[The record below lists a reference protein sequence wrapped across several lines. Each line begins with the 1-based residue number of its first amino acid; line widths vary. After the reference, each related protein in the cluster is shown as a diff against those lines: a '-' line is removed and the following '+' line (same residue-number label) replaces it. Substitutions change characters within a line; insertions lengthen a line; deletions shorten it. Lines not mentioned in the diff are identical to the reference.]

1 MRQMWF
7 AKLLLLLFLT
17 GISLANEEDPLAI
30 KLVTIDPGADL
41 TTWWGHTG
49 VIVEDIQT
57 GSGRF
62 YNYGL
67 FSFDQ
72 DNFMLNFARGRLI
85 FWVGVWDANLALE
98 FYKGMDR
105 TIRIQILDL
114 PAEKKQEIA
123 DFLAWNVLPANRE
136 YLYDH
141 YYDNC
146 ATRVRDLLDRALN
159 GAFFKEND
167 QPARMTLRGHTRRH
181 THRSYLMD
189 WLLMFLMNDS
199 IDKPIRQWDEM
210 FLPTELERDVA
221 KMTVAGPD
229 GKTRPL
235 VEETLV
241 YYEAPDAWQVPETP
255 PRHWQYF
262 LIAGILLAGI
272 SMLLHRF
279 YENGSRLAKNGL
291 GSVYILT
298 GMIFGI
304 PGLVLFLMSLFT
316 NHVVTFYNENLF
328 LANPL
333 TALLIVAG
341 IGLLINKQT
350 FPKYMPWLSIMLALP
365 AALLLGLKIF
375 APFDQDNWLSIAL
388 ICPFLFSLAWNWRK
402 NLYAKNRKI

>member
-1 MRQMWF
+1 MR
-7 AKLLLLLFLT
+7 KILLSSLLLVFLT
-17 GISLANEEDPLAI
+17 VISFAGELDPLKI
-30 KLVTIDPGADL
+30 KLVTVDPGADL

-49 VIVEDIQT
+49 VIVEDAHT

-72 DNFMLNFARGRLI
+72 ENFMLNFARGRLI
-85 FWVGVWDANLALE
+85 FWVGVWDADLALK
-98 FYKGMDR
+98 FYKSMDR
-105 TIRIQILDL
+105 TIRVQTLDL
-114 PAEKKQEIA
+114 PAEKKQAIA

-146 ATRVRDLLDRALN
+146 ATRVRDLLDRELD
-159 GAFFKEND
+159 GAFYKNND
-167 QPARMTLRGHTRRH
+167 RPARWTLREHTRRH

-210 FLPTELERDVA
+210 FLPTELERDIA
-221 KMTVAGPD
+221 AMMITGND

-235 VEETLV
+235 VLENQL
-241 YYEAPDAWQVPETP
+241 YYQATDAYQVPEEP
-255 PRHWQYF
+255 PRHWPVF
-262 LIAGILLAGI
+262 LITGILLAAV
-272 SMLLHRF
+272 SMLMYHF
-279 YENGSRLAKNGL
+279 YQKDSRPAKNML

-298 GMIFGI
+298 GLLFGI

-316 NHVVTFYNENLF
+316 NHIVTFYNENLF

-333 TALLIVAG
+333 TLLLVFSG
-341 IGLLINKQT
+341 IGLIRGKQAIH
-350 FPKYMPWLSIMLALP
+350 KYMPYLSLSLAVP
-365 AALLLGLKIF
+365 PALLLCFKFF
-375 APFDQDNWLSIAL
+375 APFDQDNWISIAV
-388 ICPFLFSLAWNWRK
+388 ICPFLFSLAWNWCK
-402 NLYAKNRKI
+402 NIFVKNQIA